1 MGRRQYCFNP
11 EGVALKN
18 YQLILCLM
26 AAVSSLSFAQGS
38 LENPVAGRTES
49 GIGAI
54 SGWHCS
60 ASNITATIDG
70 ASIGKAGSGTD
81 RGDTASVCGRVDT
94 GFSLLFNYN
103 VLAPGSH
110 SISVYADGQLL
121 ETRQF
126 NTVQSG
132 GAEFVTGLSKTVTIF
147 DFPSSGKTAT
157 LQWSQAKQSFVVTE
171 ISDGGSGV
179 ADMSSLYGAY
189 TQVINVSAFGSSCS
203 IYGASSG
210 STTETFNVTTSGN
223 TTRIMAYTS
232 TSACDFNLTYVSGNS
247 TSGFNLSGS
256 GLCSSGLPASV
267 SISNLI
273 KDNNQLHGTITQ
285 SLPGCTQV
293 LSL

>member
-1 MGRRQYCFNP
+1 M
-11 EGVALKN
+11 KN
-18 YQLILCLM
+18 HQLILCLM
-26 AAVSSLSFAQGS
+26 AAIPCLSYAQWA
-38 LENPVAGRTES
+38 LENPVAGGTES
-49 GIGAI
+49 GISVI
-54 SGWHCS
+54 SGWHCTS
-60 ASNITATIDG
+60 SNISVEIDG
-70 ASIGKAGSGTD
+70 VGLGKAGGGTL
-81 RGDTASVCGRVDT
+81 RTDTVSVCGQAET
-94 GFSLLFNYN
+94 GYSRSFNYN
-103 VLAPGSH
+103 KLTPGSH

-171 ISDGGSGV
+171 ISEGGSGV
-179 ADMSSLYGAY
+179 ADMSSLYGSY

-210 STTETFNVTTSGN
+210 STTETFYVTTSGN